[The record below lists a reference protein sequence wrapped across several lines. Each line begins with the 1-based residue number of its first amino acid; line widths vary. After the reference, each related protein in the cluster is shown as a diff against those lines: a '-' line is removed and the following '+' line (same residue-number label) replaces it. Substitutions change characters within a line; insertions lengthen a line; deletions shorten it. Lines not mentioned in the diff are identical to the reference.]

1 MSRLI
6 TAAGRRIGTI
16 LAALVLVTSAA
27 MAGDISRETARELR
41 NAGVILA
48 LESILDKVRE
58 RYPDARLLEADLEQ
72 DDGIYIYELE
82 ILTREG
88 RVRELEVDAASAR
101 IIDDEED

>member
-1 MSRLI
+1 MSRL
-6 TAAGRRIGTI
+6 I
-16 LAALVLVTSAA
+16 LAALVLVTGAA
-27 MAGDISRETARELR
+27 MAAEVSRETARELR

-58 RYPDARLLEADLEQ
+58 RYPEARLLEAELEK

-88 RVRELEVDAASAR
+88 RVRGLEVDASSAR
-101 IIDDEED
+101 IIDDDEED

>member
-1 MSRLI
+1 M
-6 TAAGRRIGTI
+6 RIGHLI
-16 LAALVLVTSAA
+16 LVALVLVTGAA
-27 MAGDISRETARELR
+27 MAAEVSRETARELR

-58 RYPDARLLEADLEQ
+58 RYPEARLLEAELEK

-101 IIDDEED
+101 ILDDEEED